1 MAITTANQD
10 QSDAW
15 NGYEGR
21 HWADHPERY
30 DALNEG
36 ADELLLDAAGV
47 RAGHRVLDIGCGTGQ
62 LTRRAAGRGAE
73 GLGLDLSAPM
83 LEAAAEAAA
92 AAGLEGVSFARGD
105 AQVFPFDEA
114 AYDAAVSRFGVMF
127 FADPVA
133 AFANIRRAL
142 RPGGRLVFVC
152 SQGHARM
159 DQTVIYRAI
168 GTRVPVPDFTQH
180 TGPASFAD
188 PGRSEQVL
196 RGAGFTSV
204 AVEPFTLSQYWGAD
218 PDDAAG
224 FLTDW
229 GPVRHWMREANA
241 DDGIR
246 RQVRAAAAEAFAAYA
261 TADGVT
267 LSAHVWRVTANRP

>member
-1 MAITTANQD
+1 MATTTVNQD

-21 HWADHPERY
+21 HWADHAERY

-47 RAGHRVLDIGCGTGQ
+47 RAGLRILDIGCGTGQ
-62 LTRRAAGRGAE
+62 LTRRAALRGAE

-83 LEAAAEAAA
+83 LEAAADTAAK
-92 AAGLEGVSFARGD
+92 AGLESVSFVRGD

-142 RPGGRLVFVC
+142 RPGGRLAFVC
-152 SQGHARM
+152 SQGHAQM

-168 GTRVPVPDFTQH
+168 GARIPVPDFTQH

-188 PGRSEQVL
+188 PARSQQVL
-196 RGAGFTSV
+196 SEAGFTSV
-204 AVEPFTLSQYWGAD
+204 TVEPFTLAQHWGAD

-229 GPVRHWMREANA
+229 GPVRHWMREAHA
-241 DDGIR
+241 DDAVR
-246 RQVRAAAAEAFAAYA
+246 RQVRAAAAEAFAAY
-261 TADGVT
+261 TTDDGVT
-267 LSAHVWRVTANRP
+267 LSARVWRVSADRP